1 MKRGGRKDETVA
13 QRLIDEGR
21 TKYSVK
27 TIATR
32 YSRILLKME
41 EHLEQRMEEE
51 FSDFHEQDVGTIT
64 IRCQVVLFAKVM

>member
-1 MKRGGRKDETVA
+1 MKRGGQKDEAVA
-13 QRLIDEGR
+13 QRLINEGR
-21 TKYSVK
+21 TKYQVK

-51 FSDFHEQDVGTIT
+51 FSDFHKEDVCAIT
-64 IRCQVVLFAKVM
+64 I